1 MGTEHLN
8 PLGSLEISA
17 SITNALLIIT
27 RFVHDSSRVLTLLLA
42 MWFRTVLLTA
52 RGAGCLAHSSACH
65 QLYSACQTTEQ
76 PAVSLQVNSLIG
88 GFPQE
93 NDKIK

>member
-1 MGTEHLN
+1 MGPEHLN

-52 RGAGCLAHSSACH
+52 RGAGWLAHKLSLSPALQCMPDHGAACSFITSELSH
-65 QLYSACQTTEQ
+65 RGISTR
-76 PAVSLQVNSLIG
+76 
-88 GFPQE
+88 
-93 NDKIK
+93 K